1 MNMLSGRMDTGTQL
15 STTSMV
21 DRTTD
26 RVIFSVDIDTKKL
39 NIVKFILRKKT
50 SCYIY
55 RLILFKVCPILNIIL
70 ATLYHD
76 LWHNNDGDGKTA
88 SLQIYNARVIFVE
101 SCSR

>member
-15 STTSMV
+15 SMTSMV

-26 RVIFSVDIDTKKL
+26 RVIFSTDIDTKKL

-76 LWHNNDGDGKTA
+76 LWHTMTVMAKQHLCKFTMLG
-88 SLQIYNARVIFVE
+88 LYL
-101 SCSR
+101 